1 MPHEFPEDFLRPDH
15 RSPLADIDESF
26 IFDFTTYADELGD
39 HQRWSRWE
47 DLEALM
53 KGPEPRPDW
62 VVTSSGAIDTD
73 LGILKT
79 GKEADVFLLERGDP
93 APHRRG
99 GRHGRQALSRHR
111 PPHLPP
117 RRSYTEGRSMKRSRD
132 NRALKRKSTWGK
144 QVAAGEWAI
153 SEWNAL
159 RRCWELGL
167 PVPYPVQI
175 DETEILMEWITHDG
189 ETAPRVSQ
197 VRPDR
202 SVVEGYYEQLRDAM
216 STLAQAGL
224 VHGDL
229 SPYNTLAAGDR
240 LVIIDLP
247 QMVDLVGNPRGHG
260 LPAARLRQHGR
271 LVPLAGARHRR
282 ARPLRGADGARVL
295 GSPREAH
302 PRTRRRGHHRRGP
315 RPTAGTRRPVAVRVA
330 TGRAGPARPGTRA
343 ARALGRGGR
352 CSSGARS
359 PPGDE
364 EDVRRAGGVVL
375 PQIAR
380 QPGRPL
386 PHDALLPTR
395 ALRRPRT
402 TPRPPTHGPTP
413 GRMRVAEPTTCSAR
427 ALHDHAIDLALA
439 AWAADR
445 SDRRRDGRA
454 RARARVGGVRRRRP
468 ARARAGPRP
477 HGRHRRR
484 SGRHGGGEP
493 RCVPRRRE

>member
-1 MPHEFPEDFLRPDH
+1 MSHEFPEDFLRPDD
-15 RSPLADIDESF
+15 RSPLADIDETF

-93 APHRRG
+93 
-99 GRHGRQALSRHR
+99 HR
-111 PPHLPP
+111 PDDAVVMAAKRYRDTDH
-117 RRSYTEGRSMKRSRD
+117 RTFHRAASYTEGRSMKRSRD

-216 STLAQAGL
+216 STLVQAGL

-247 QMVDLVGNPRGHG
+247 QMVDLVGNPRGMDFLLRDCANMAGWFRSRG
-260 LPAARLRQHGR
+260 LDVDEHDLFGE
-271 LVPLAGARHRR
+271 LM
-282 ARPLRGADGARVL
+282 
-295 GSPREAH
+295 AH
-302 PRTRRRGHHRRGP
+302 
-315 RPTAGTRRPVAVRVA
+315 AF
-330 TGRAGPARPGTRA
+330 
-343 ARALGRGGR
+343 
-352 CSSGARS
+352 
-359 PPGDE
+359 
-364 EDVRRAGGVVL
+364 
-375 PQIAR
+375 
-380 QPGRPL
+380 
-386 PHDALLPTR
+386 
-395 ALRRPRT
+395 
-402 TPRPPTHGPTP
+402 
-413 GRMRVAEPTTCSAR
+413 
-427 ALHDHAIDLALA
+427 
-439 AWAADR
+439 
-445 SDRRRDGRA
+445 
-454 RARARVGGVRRRRP
+454 
-468 ARARAGPRP
+468 
-477 HGRHRRR
+477 
-484 SGRHGGGEP
+484 
-493 RCVPRRRE
+493 